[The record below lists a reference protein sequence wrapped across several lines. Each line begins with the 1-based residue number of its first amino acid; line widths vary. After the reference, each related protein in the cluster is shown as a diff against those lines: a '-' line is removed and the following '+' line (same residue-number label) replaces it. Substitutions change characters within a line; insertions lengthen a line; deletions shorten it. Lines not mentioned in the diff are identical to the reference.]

1 MANSAKDV
9 RSYGLCNKRTRL
21 ISSTATNRCACSTG
35 TTARVF
41 NRHGGSHEE
50 LFAGLVFLSA
60 APHPVCAGSADTARK
75 NAGAIAIRVG
85 LAGIL
90 SKATAGRVVRRD
102 RVELVGGTWPQEY
115 SGERGTPLRHRNGR
129 FRNGRI
135 GGAEAVRD
143 LANALGPDG
152 LARRYRQCGR
162 LLASSDAAWIK
173 GQLIPVSRCFRL
185 SKKTA
190 ITA

>member
-1 MANSAKDV
+1 MGGFDEGPQKSRSMQQNSPANVTAQRRTDVPALRGHRSGCKSAWWFSID
-9 RSYGLCNKRTRL
+9 
-21 ISSTATNRCACSTG
+21 
-35 TTARVF
+35 
-41 NRHGGSHEE
+41 EQ

-152 LARRYRQCGR
+152 PARRYRQYGR
-162 LLASSDAAWIK
+162 LLASSKAE
-173 GQLIPVSRCFRL
+173 
-185 SKKTA
+185 T
-190 ITA
+190 